1 MNEQRTILL
10 ATDSDAIHDQVAA
23 ALGDPGTAV
32 VRVSS
37 GHDVLPKIDEY
48 EPDLVVLDLQI
59 GSMGGVAT
67 SLAIRNEVDGGRLDD
82 QNILLLLDRI
92 ADVFIAKRSE
102 ADGWITKPINPLR
115 LRRAAAAVMGGGNY
129 TEHYTEHGDTPGAGT
144 TRGSARSVVSG
155 RSVATTRD

>member
-10 ATDSDAIHDQVAA
+10 ATDSDSILDQVEA
-23 ALGDPGTAV
+23 ALAEPNSAV

-37 GHDVLPKIDEY
+37 GHDVLPAIHRF
-48 EPDLVVLDLQI
+48 EPDLVILDLQI

-92 ADVFIAKRSE
+92 ADVFIARRSE
-102 ADGWITKPINPLR
+102 ADGWITKPVNPLR
-115 LRRAAAAVMGGGNY
+115 LRRAAAAVMSGGNY

-144 TRGSARSVVSG
+144 SRSSARSVVSG
-155 RSVATTRD
+155 RSVTTTRN